1 MEEVSR
7 LRRETEF
14 LQKVMK
20 GCLHLLSDS
29 GVRVWRPDV
38 EGLFDAK
45 VVLLEEGDILE
56 TGATGRL

>member
-1 MEEVSR
+1 MEEA
-7 LRRETEF
+7 RRETEF

-20 GCLHLLSDS
+20 GCPHLLSDS

-38 EGLFDAK
+38 EGLFDPK
-45 VVLLEEGDILE
+45 VVLLEEGDVLE